1 MNASKKTDAAAK
13 KEDME
18 TKEMSE
24 LDEMKKSNERASA
37 SNKPPAPKMD
47 WISNLG
53 IFISNMYMKS
63 ENRLPG
69 ASMPRCLRNT
79 RECENKHRAAKLP
92 DVPNN
97 SVVEELKRTL
107 SGHQYDTFLDQLEMM
122 AMQFVYPGNGIF
134 DRLVEMAMVLIAK
147 EMSVRELG
155 DIYAK
160 VIRTFFLLVDTFP
173 PCWTSL
179 RPSYLNFL
187 RIPNPSIRSAR
198 SDKGTSKLKFYLDL
212 LEEILPQCS
221 DMEIRERTKFYEVHV
236 FNFTEEEEMDVSYE
250 TALLQHVQDYDWKSG
265 TLCLDDF
272 NNLSPGTRLSRLFD
286 VLLMLCRILELEFL
300 SWLDHNRLRQS
311 ESEIFNEETKP
322 FAIHVFGM
330 SATMRLTDIV
340 RQLMRLYGFAARKSL
355 YPDRLEI
362 LQRLISLVVE
372 VSNTAELKYVDNAV
386 TYPSLGPQTRL
397 LIAQFFEIFNSQ
409 NPQHIG
415 TYIRNIPQWQQA
427 YLRFEFADHFLQLF
441 YFPRNVAFGPKKVC
455 DEFTDRQWAKYKPRS
470 EIEDDDDEQL
480 SREDYLNILL
490 NALKDYDLW
499 MNLKRF
505 WKVMQS
511 KKQQTPE
518 GTDKEKEVPHWKKR
532 VDAKVIAGRP
542 KVNLPEAK
550 INVPELSVRYSSD
563 VGYMRSLRR
572 LLVKE
577 VQSEIDVSAW
587 LEYLNGF
594 L

>member
-24 LDEMKKSNERASA
+24 LDEMQKSNERASA

-69 ASMPRCLRNT
+69 ASMPRCLLNT

-134 DRLVEMAMVLIAK
+134 DKLVEMAMVLIAK

-187 RIPNPSIRSAR
+187 CIPNPSIRSAR

-236 FNFTEEEEMDVSYE
+236 FNFTDEEEMDVSYE

-286 VLLMLCRILELEFL
+286 VLFMLCRILEMEFL

-409 NPQHIG
+409 NTPHIG

-499 MNLKRF
+499 MNLNRF

-518 GTDKEKEVPHWKKR
+518 GTDKEKEVPPWKKR
-532 VDAKVIAGRP
+532 FDAKVIAGRP